1 MSRAMACGGAMLL
14 LLAFTPGLAAAQG
27 SHDHMHGRVQP
38 APAVQPT
45 QPGQAAF
52 AAIQEVVAILETD
65 PATDWAKVDVEALR
79 RHLIDM
85 DAVTL
90 HAVVAAEAVPGGMR
104 FAVGGEG
111 AVRQSIRRMVTA
123 HAAAMSG
130 AWRFTAAETP
140 EGATLTVLVPEAD
153 RAKLRGLGFLGVLT
167 RGMHH
172 QAHHLMLARGGDP
185 HRH

>member
-1 MSRAMACGGAMLL
+1 MGRAMLL
-14 LLAFTPGLAAAQG
+14 VLLLVPGVAAAQ
-27 SHDHMHGRVQP
+27 SVHGHHP
-38 APAVQPT
+38 GAAAPT

-52 AAIQEVVAILETD
+52 AAIQEIVAILEAD
-65 PATDWAKVDVEALR
+65 PATDWRKVDIEALR

-90 HAVVAAEAVPGGMR
+90 RAMVVSEPVEGGLR
-104 FAVGGEG
+104 FTVTGDGP
-111 AVRQSIRRMVTA
+111 VRASIRRMVTA
-123 HAAAMSG
+123 HAATLRG
-130 AWRFTAAETP
+130 DWRFAAAETP
-140 EGATLTVLVPEAD
+140 AGAALTVLVPDAD
-153 RAKLRGLGFLGVLT
+153 RAKLRGLGFLGVMT

>member
-1 MSRAMACGGAMLL
+1 MLL
-14 LLAFTPGLAAAQG
+14 LLLAPGLAAAQTAHDG
-27 SHDHMHGRVQP
+27 SHAHMHGAVAA

-52 AAIQEVVAILETD
+52 AAIQEVVAILEAD
-65 PATDWAKVDVEALR
+65 PATDWSKVDIEALR
-79 RHLIDM
+79 QHLIDM

-90 HAVVAAEAVPGGMR
+90 HAAVASEPVEGGMR

-111 AVRQSIRRMVTA
+111 PVRESIRRMVTA

-140 EGATLTVLVPEAD
+140 GGATLTVLVPEAD
-153 RAKLRGLGFLGVLT
+153 RAKLRGLGFLGIMT

>member
-1 MSRAMACGGAMLL
+1 MMLRAMLFLMLL
-14 LLAFTPGLAAAQG
+14 APGLALAQG
-27 SHDHMHGRVQP
+27 THDHRHGASTPGP
-38 APAVQPT
+38 APQPV

-52 AAIQEVVAILETD
+52 AAIQEIVALLEAD
-65 PATDWAKVDVEALR
+65 PTTDWAKVDIEALR

-90 HAVVAAEAVPGGMR
+90 HAAVSSEAVEGGLR
-104 FAVGGEG
+104 FTVNGEG
-111 AVRQSIRRMVTA
+111 PVRDSIRRMVAA

-140 EGATLTVLVPEAD
+140 AGATLTVLVPEAD
-153 RAKLRGLGFLGVLT
+153 RAKLRGLGFLGVMT